1 MRFGIALLAM
11 FSLAGFVLADD
22 LDDHYAALKEAQPK
36 KDPDEVKK
44 LAMETA
50 KDAKAEAAKAQPTG
64 GAAEVDQFKK
74 RVEFAK
80 EVQAFAE
87 YSLSTTAVSA
97 PTAKTIELV
106 DALIEINPKSTY
118 LNDCAYSYLQ
128 ALAKEGKK
136 PADGAQKILSGA
148 PNNEDALYTVATTS
162 MNGTYAT
169 RLVNVMKSRAKPEG
183 MADADWERKKSLY
196 LGQGYYVAGAA
207 ACTKSTWTD
216 CDKNLRA
223 ALPYVSKEPSVAG
236 PTYFYLGLAN
246 YNLAKITSDRAKLQ
260 EAEKFSEQSAAIAGP
275 MQQQAARNVT
285 AMKQDLAGGG
295 RR

>member
-1 MRFGIALLAM
+1 MRFGIALLAA
-11 FSLAGFVLADD
+11 FSLAGVVRADD

-36 KDPDEVKK
+36 KDPDEIKK
-44 LAMETA
+44 LAVQTA
-50 KDAKAEAAKAQPTG
+50 KDAKAEAAKTQPTD
-64 GAAEVDQFKK
+64 AAADQWKK

-80 EVQAFAE
+80 DVQTFAE
-87 YSLSTTAVSA
+87 YSLSTTAVTA
-97 PTAKTIELV
+97 PPAKTVELV

-118 LNDCAYSYLQ
+118 LNECAYSYLQ

-136 PADGAQKILSGA
+136 PADGAQKILNGA

-162 MNGTYAT
+162 MNGTFAT
-169 RLVNVMKSRAKPEG
+169 RLVNVMKSKAKPEG

-236 PTYFYLGLAN
+236 PTYFYLGLAS
-246 YNLAKITSDRAKLQ
+246 YNISKLTNDRVKLQ

-275 MQQQAARNVT
+275 MQQQAMRNVA
-285 AMKQDLAGGG
+285 AMKQDLAAPA